1 MNTEKKIKSY
11 TGRTKSGKEFE
22 KSNTTKTSFLEE
34 ISALPKTFRHMG
46 EQYVPTGK
54 VEMHTEQ
61 LGGATYKVAT
71 CTAKSKKG
79 NSITLYQYNKKGRKD
94 FGLPKKWDIDV
105 TR

>member
-22 KSNTTKTSFLEE
+22 KSHNTKTSFLEN
-34 ISALPKTFRHMG
+34 SALPKTFRHMG

-79 NSITLYQYNKKGRKD
+79 RKD
-94 FGLPKKWDIDV
+94 FGLPKKWDVDV